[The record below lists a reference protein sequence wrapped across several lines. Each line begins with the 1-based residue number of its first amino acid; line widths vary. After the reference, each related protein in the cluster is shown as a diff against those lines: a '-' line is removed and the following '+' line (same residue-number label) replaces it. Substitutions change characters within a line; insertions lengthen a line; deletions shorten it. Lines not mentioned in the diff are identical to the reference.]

1 MSENSSNRNG
11 SGASNEAPVENTR
24 MLIDDA
30 VPLPSFI
37 VLQQDGIYVT
47 LPQLSTSALFFS
59 FIDRIFS
66 TGLRFV
72 GLDYDRMQKLLYV
85 WGPQEIAKLMQDFK
99 KAGKS
104 PMLQL
109 AAGIVPF
116 PEDRQQCYRHAR
128 LIENGAEAEYVF
140 EPIMIERAIEE
151 AVYDDSGADGDP
163 PVASYLQKMVMER
176 AKLDIDEF
184 IAAMWGQN
192 VRYAIDVAT
201 VKRALARNA
210 SERLVIARR
219 LEPTEGTDAS
229 LVELID
235 SLHRNNAPKVLAD
248 RRVDLRQYQNR
259 FPQMEKNTKLV
270 KKVPAILGKP
280 GRDIAG
286 YELVPEPPHDF
297 DIATLAGPGTKIE
310 RTTDEEFVVTEIGGF
325 LNIDSVSQ
333 SFSIAEKIINREGVS
348 LRTTGNL
355 SLSGDEYEEH
365 GEVQEHAQIEG
376 NNMTFM
382 SDVYGHIV
390 SNGGRV
396 VLKKNLAAGSIRAPD
411 GAITIQG
418 KASRSLIEAVG
429 GDIVLHYAESCR
441 IIGKKVSIE
450 KAIHCDILAQE
461 LIVESSEGCALAA
474 QKIQVGATAARHD
487 VETAISIL
495 IPDMSA
501 FANQLDALAL
511 QQTDCANA
519 VQLKRKEIETIT
531 SQQEMKTYLLLST
544 KLRANT
550 LNMNAEQKENW
561 QKLSLRVSPA
571 LQRIKIL
578 NEELR
583 AANSAVE
590 NTIKE
595 IHDVKHESARFS
607 AEVSCNVAKI
617 AGETVIRTLR
627 LYPDQAPLETL
638 PQRELHRRLRD
649 LGAGNTVLF
658 NGKSGGFKWEHS
670 EPGESDD

>member
-1 MSENSSNRNG
+1 
-11 SGASNEAPVENTR
+11 
-24 MLIDDA
+24 MLPPIDDT

-37 VLQQDGIYVT
+37 VLQPDGIYVT
-47 LPQLSTSALFFS
+47 LPQLSTPALFFS

-72 GLDYDRMQKLLYV
+72 DLDYSRMQKLLYE
-85 WGPQEIAKLMQDFK
+85 WGPTEIAKLVQDFK
-99 KAGKS
+99 NAGKS

-116 PEDRQQCYRHAR
+116 PEHRQQCYRNAR

-151 AVYDDSGADGDP
+151 AVYDDSGAEGEP

-184 IAAMWGQN
+184 IAAMWLQN

-201 VKRALARNA
+201 VKKALARNA

-219 LEPTEGTDAS
+219 LEPTAGTDAS
-229 LVELID
+229 LVELTD
-235 SLHRNNAPKVLAD
+235 SLHRNNAPKVLPD
-248 RRVDLRQYQNR
+248 QRVDLRQYQNR

-310 RTTDEEFVVTEIGGF
+310 RMADGEEFVSTEMGGF

-382 SDVYGHIV
+382 SDVFGHIV

-396 VLKKNLAAGSIRAPD
+396 LLKENLAAGSIRSPD
-411 GAITIQG
+411 GAITIKG

-441 IIGKKVSIE
+441 IIGKNVNIE
-450 KAIHCDILAQE
+450 KAIHCDILAQD
-461 LIVESSEGCALAA
+461 LTVQSSEGCALAA
-474 QKIQVGATAARHD
+474 QKIQVGSTAARHD

-501 FANQLDALAL
+501 FATQLNALAV
-511 QQTDCANA
+511 QQAEFANA

-531 SQQEMKTYLLLST
+531 SQQEMKTYLVLST
-544 KLRANT
+544 KLRSNT
-550 LNMNAEQKENW
+550 LNMNAEQTENW
-561 QKLSLRVSPA
+561 QKLSLRVTPT
-571 LQRIKIL
+571 LQRLKIL
-578 NEELR
+578 NDELR
-583 AANSAVE
+583 AASGAVE
-590 NTIKE
+590 KTAKE
-595 IHDVKHESARFS
+595 IQDVKHESARFS
-607 AEVSCNVAKI
+607 AEISCSVAKI

-658 NGKSGGFKWEHS
+658 NGSSGKFNWEHS